1 MANTIIH
8 IKRSYVNGSPG
19 ALKDGELA
27 YSFASNTL
35 WIGNQS
41 NTPVIITDAL
51 ARINSTY
58 AFIQANSAY
67 SSQNTTGIY
76 ANSAFAQANLA
87 LSGSNSSSQQANSA
101 FTQANSA
108 YASQNTTG
116 IYANSAYASQNTT
129 GIYANS
135 AFLQANSAYASQNI
149 SGSYANSAYAQANSA
164 SIYAN
169 GAFAQANASYGSQN
183 TTGSYA
189 NSAFTQANSS
199 FGIANSASVYANGAF
214 IQANSAYAS
223 QNVSGSYANSAYYT
237 ANSASVY
244 ANGAFIQANAAYG
257 SQNTTGSYANS
268 AYYTANSAQLYAN
281 GAFIQA
287 NAAYNSQNATG
298 SYANSAFGVANNALP
313 KAGGTITGSLVI
325 NQDLTVTGNA
335 TFLGNSTI
343 INSSTIDIS
352 DPLIFLANS
361 NYTSD
366 AVDIGFV
373 GHYNATG
380 NAHTGLFREPN
391 LKEYIFFQGYT
402 PEVQSNNLINIADPS
417 FAYANVNANT
427 FKGNVIANTV
437 YIKGFDALGQ
447 INGAF
452 IKANSAYDS
461 QNTTGSY
468 ANSAYAQANA
478 AYLRANNSINAN
490 TGGTV
495 TGNLIVANTFVAF
508 YNPSYT
514 NWLQATGSNTGN
526 AVIFSAVGGDTNVS
540 MLLQPKGTGAID
552 LAAGSSGVNISNGNT
567 VTAYTRT
574 NPGTNLWLGVLP
586 TVTVSAPTTAGGVQ
600 AVLSVQGYAASATI
614 QAGGTGYTVG
624 DTLTLVGGTGGSAT
638 FTVATVSSGVIT
650 SVTPLN
656 FAQYS
661 SVPTN
666 PVSVTGG
673 TGSSATLNITYG
685 LGTSYSITNAGSGYV
700 EQPTLTISGQTSG
713 SGATAYATVGSDAT
727 IRSIGANLLLNSVSG
742 TQLQASDLGGA
753 SSIVWWG
760 FAGSASSNG
769 TMTQRVVGGGTNI
782 AMGLIAKGTGTIDF
796 ATNNSISTLQMR
808 VSPTA
813 SAVNYVQVTGGATGS
828 NPIISTQGS
837 DASRGLGITSKSTG
851 NIGFYSGGAAYLQL
865 LINGSNS
872 AVNYMQVTGAVT
884 GAAPT
889 LNVGGTDTN
898 IDLNIITKGTGNTK
912 FQTANGTQLV
922 IADAG
927 AGQNSVNYL
936 QVQGSNTANAIV
948 VSSQGSDANISMVH
962 ITKGNGS
969 FDIQTTGGAVVLSSG
984 NTVTS
989 IFGTSTGS
997 GYTTVPTV
1005 TISPPTTPGGTQA
1018 TVTVAMQA
1026 VTTVLANGGSGYA
1039 IGDTITFTGG
1049 TFTTPITLTVAT
1061 LSGTAV
1067 ATWTVFSAGTYT
1079 VLPTN
1084 PISTTTSG
1092 SGTGATFN
1100 VTSWG
1105 VRTTAYTI
1113 TNAGSGYVEQPTITF
1128 SSGNAVAYAGVGGQN
1143 IIRGLSGNTSFY
1155 TPSSEL
1161 FRLVDSSPGS
1171 TTYLALDSSSTSL
1184 NYRAQGTN
1192 SVISHNFVS
1201 KSTGSFTFSTNNTI
1215 GNYQF
1220 LVTNTTSAVNY
1231 VQATGGTTGNGPTI
1245 SFNGSDASV
1254 GGFISTKAGGG
1265 LSFMSQGGANR
1276 QFRIEGGVASVNYL
1290 QVVGSLSGSGPSL
1303 SSLGTDSNIDLS
1315 LVAKGSGNVTT
1326 SSAFVS
1332 SNTVSSIANNTGAM
1346 IIAGGVGITGNVY
1359 VGYNSVMGFANS
1371 SSISASYQYYNQ
1383 ATNSLDTVF
1392 A

>member
-8 IKRSYVNGSPG
+8 IKRSYVSGSPG

-87 LSGSNSSSQQANSA
+87 LSGSNSSSQQTNSA

-313 KAGGTITGSLVI
+313 KAGGTITGSLII
-325 NQDLTVTGNA
+325 NQNLTVTGNA

-343 INSSTIDIS
+343 INSSTIDVS

-380 NAHTGLFREPN
+380 NAHTGLFRDPN
-391 LKEYIFFQGYT
+391 LKEYIFFQGYI

-526 AVIFSAVGGDTNVS
+526 AVIFSATGGDTNVS

-552 LAAGSSGVNISNGNT
+552 LAAGSSGVNISNGGT
-567 VTAYTRT
+567 VTAITRT
-574 NPGTNLWLGVLP
+574 AAGSAYTSPPSVAI
-586 TVTVSAPTTAGGVQ
+586 SAPTTAGGVQ
-600 AVLSVQGYAASATI
+600 ATATTLVQNNVVTPTI
-614 QAGGTGYTVG
+614 TSGGTGYTAG
-624 DTLTLVGGTGGSAT
+624 DTLTLVGGTGTAST
-638 FTVATVSSGVIT
+638 LTVSTVSGGVIT
-650 SVTPLN
+650 AISTATQGAYSV
-656 FAQYS
+656 
-661 SVPTN
+661 VPTN
-666 PVSVTGG
+666 PISVTGG
-673 TGSSATLNITYG
+673 TGSGATFTINSYG
-685 LGTSYSITNAGSGYV
+685 IYSIFTITNAGSGYV
-700 EQPTLTISGQTSG
+700 EQPTVSFSGGGG
-713 SGATAYATVGSDAT
+713 SGAAAYATVGSAPI
-727 IRSIGANLLLNSVSG
+727 IRSLSNPLSFYTPGGEAFRIGDAGVASNSYFTAFGGNGSSELRASG
-742 TQLQASDLGGA
+742 PAIISSVGA
-753 SSIVWWG
+753 SNIN
-760 FAGSASSNG
+760 F
-769 TMTQRVVGGGTNI
+769 RTN
-782 AMGLIAKGTGTIDF
+782 T
-796 ATNNSISTLQMR
+796 TLLQFL
-808 VSPTA
+808 VAHTA
-813 SAVNYVQVTGGATGS
+813 SAVNYVQVTGAATGLR
-828 NPIISTQGS
+828 PTISTQGS
-837 DASRGLGITSKSTG
+837 DASVNLDISGKGFSRMFMLSNGARQAEFTYGNQTAGVNGNHVKMLGNAAGTAPV
-851 NIGFYSGGAAYLQL
+851 YSVE
-865 LINGSNS
+865 GS
-872 AVNYMQVTGAVT
+872 
-884 GAAPT
+884 
-889 LNVGGTDTN
+889 DTN
-898 IDLNIITKGTGNTK
+898 IDLNLITKGTGNTNI
-912 FQTANGTQLV
+912 QTANGTQLR
-922 IADAG
+922 IADVG
-927 AGQNSVNYL
+927 AGQNAVNYL

-969 FDIQTTGGAVVLSSG
+969 FDIQTTGGAVVLSNG
-984 NTVTS
+984 NTVTA
-989 IFGTSTGS
+989 ITGTAGGS
-997 GYTTVPTV
+997 YTVVPTI
-1005 TISPPTTPGGTQA
+1005 TISAPTTAGGTQA
-1018 TVTVAMQA
+1018 TGTVGMAGL
-1026 VTTVLANGGSGYA
+1026 TISLASGGSGYA
-1039 IGDTITFTGG
+1039 IGDTITLTGG
-1049 TFTTPITLTVAT
+1049 TFTQAIVLIVAT
-1061 LSGTAV
+1061 LSGSAV
-1067 ATWTVFSAGTYT
+1067 ATFTTNNFGTYS
-1079 VLPTN
+1079 VLATN
-1084 PISTTTSG
+1084 PISQGSSSG
-1092 SGTGATFN
+1092 AGTGATFN
-1100 VTSWG
+1100 VTAWQ

-1113 TNAGSGYVEQPTITF
+1113 TNAGSGYVEQPTVTF
-1128 SSGNAVAYAGVGGQN
+1128 SSGSATAYAVVGSGS
-1143 IIRGLSGNTSFY
+1143 IVRGLGTTTSFY
-1155 TPSSEL
+1155 TPSGEL
-1161 FRLVDSSPGS
+1161 LRLNDLLQS
-1171 TTYLALDSSSTSL
+1171 TPAYTQLEGTSTAL
-1184 NYRAQGTN
+1184 NYRAQGAQAG
-1192 SVISHNFVS
+1192 IGFNFVS
-1201 KSTGSFTFSTNNTI
+1201 KGTIANAFAFSTGSSI
-1215 GNYQF
+1215 GTYQF
-1220 LVTNTTSAVNY
+1220 IVSHTNSAVNY

-1265 LSFMSQGGANR
+1265 LSFMSQGGVNR